1 MTIKYR
7 FPENFWWGSASSA
20 LQTEGESQ
28 GAGKGQTTWDYWFA
42 TQPWRF
48 HNGVGPDDTSMFF
61 RNWRE
66 DIALLKQLNHNS
78 YRTSISWSRLI
89 PEGTGEVNP
98 QAVAF
103 YNQVIDELIEQ
114 DITPFITL
122 FHFDMPMAM
131 QQKGGWES
139 REVIDAFTRYAQTC
153 FDLFGDRVL
162 HWFTFNEPIVPV
174 EGGYLYDFHYPNVV
188 DFKRAATVA
197 YHTVLAHA
205 SAVKAYRDRAWAGEI
220 GIVLNL
226 TPSYP
231 RSQHPADGKA
241 ANYADLFFNRSFL
254 DPVLRGSYPDE
265 LVAVLKEYDQLPA
278 CQPGDKA
285 LIEEGVI
292 DLLGINYYQPRRVKC
307 RDSAINKEAPFM
319 PEWLFDYYEM
329 PGRKMNPYRG
339 WEIYEPGIYDILTN
353 LRINYGNPRCFISEN
368 GMGVENEQRFI
379 QDGQINDQYRI
390 DFVAGHLQWLHKGIT
405 EGSRCLGYHM
415 WTFIDNWSWCNGY
428 KNRYGF
434 IQLDLATQQRT
445 IKRSGEWFAAVSANN
460 GFEKE

>member
-42 TQPWRF
+42 TQLWRF
-48 HNGVGPDDTSMFF
+48 HNGVGPDDTSMFY

-205 SAVKAYRDRAWAGEI
+205 SAVKAYRDGAWAGEI

-231 RSQHPADGKA
+231 RSQHPADVKA
-241 ANYADLFFNRSFL
+241 ANYADLISIVVFSIRSCA
-254 DPVLRGSYPDE
+254 G
-265 LVAVLKEYDQLPA
+265 
-278 CQPGDKA
+278 
-285 LIEEGVI
+285 
-292 DLLGINYYQPRRVKC
+292 
-307 RDSAINKEAPFM
+307 AIPTS
-319 PEWLFDYYEM
+319 W
-329 PGRKMNPYRG
+329 
-339 WEIYEPGIYDILTN
+339 W
-353 LRINYGNPRCFISEN
+353 RC
-368 GMGVENEQRFI
+368 
-379 QDGQINDQYRI
+379 
-390 DFVAGHLQWLHKGIT
+390 
-405 EGSRCLGYHM
+405 
-415 WTFIDNWSWCNGY
+415 
-428 KNRYGF
+428 
-434 IQLDLATQQRT
+434 
-445 IKRSGEWFAAVSANN
+445 
-460 GFEKE
+460 